1 MLPPV
6 PTDERLSF
14 AVDQF
19 TGSGHVELLHQR
31 TQLIHRLRDIA
42 DAAASLDNLA
52 VRSRHRSYGLDI
64 GM

>member
-19 TGSGHVELLHQR
+19 TGSGQSQCRIRFGVK
-31 TQLIHRLRDIA
+31 RDA
-42 DAAASLDNLA
+42 QPG
-52 VRSRHRSYGLDI
+52 VR
-64 GM
+64 